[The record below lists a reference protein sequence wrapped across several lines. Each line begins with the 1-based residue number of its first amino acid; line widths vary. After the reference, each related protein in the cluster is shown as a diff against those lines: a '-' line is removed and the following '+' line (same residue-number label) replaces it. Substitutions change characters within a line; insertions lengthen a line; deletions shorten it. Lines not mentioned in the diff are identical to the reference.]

1 MKPYRFTDLSDAVQ
15 IFVVEN
21 YMRGWEDTHED
32 DLMSYEDAW
41 ECCLD
46 CNEEIEY
53 TKDGT
58 ISEYPYTTKGVH
70 DEHYK

>member
-1 MKPYRFTDLSDAVQ
+1 MKPYRFTDLSDAAQ
-15 IFVVEN
+15 IAVVHD
-21 YMRGWEDTHED
+21 YIDGWNETHD
-32 DLMSYEDAW
+32 DEQMSFDDAW

-58 ISEYPYTTKGVH
+58 ISEYPYTTKG
-70 DEHYK
+70 KLK